1 MNLIDKTIRFLV
13 RKKAIDLGNVLDLN
27 TTIGWRAIGGS
38 SSYGYYQSNQ
48 YENGYS
54 SITTLANG
62 FLMVEPYTVDKA
74 GNKVASN
81 ILDRIYTPNNQMSA
95 VDFREAL
102 MVMTLVHDKV
112 RIRVHHKTDNINADT
127 ITGFTFMENY
137 GETIVGGKR
146 LYKLQNGEDLT
157 DDDVITLKSI
167 NPDDINGGF
176 SPSRAARRW
185 TTLDDYIADYQAGFF
200 RNGAVPAGEMIVTA
214 RTTSEFNDIVD
225 NLQAKHKGAG
235 KNNNITYSHRPTDQN
250 GAPLNSQVEWVPFSS
265 QNKDMALKDLFD
277 NANKKIDSVYG
288 VPASMR
294 GVNDT
299 NTYASMRVD
308 EVVLVKYA
316 LSPLTLKIWGKF
328 THELN
333 RITGG
338 IGLAITYDLE
348 IPEIADE
355 EKVKAE
361 AKKTDADTVSGLV
374 TSGFTLS
381 SAVEYVET
389 GDISKLEEKPAEPE
403 QDNPEIT
410 DAEEQAETPD
420 QPIDGYTKIIKKQLQ
435 EIDREVYTRELS
447 RTIKSQMGR
456 QVAKAIEYLD
466 EILKTKAIGDT
477 TTQEDVRFTDEM
489 LLLLYPLMRIY
500 GARTVNEGVVLILQA
515 GLSTDNIQPFEF
527 TTEQQAS
534 YRSYLK
540 GVGTGYADQTAEDI
554 RKILNR
560 GILDG
565 ATRAQIEAELK
576 TVILGSESEYR
587 VARLARTE
595 INLSEGKASVSAME
609 NIQRQTG
616 YKIYKKWNV
625 SSVDPCPYCLSLAGD
640 EVLVHSNFVDLNE
653 HVHGIDGTIFV
664 NDFKVADSG
673 NLHPNC
679 NCYTTYRVEEG

>member
-1 MNLIDKTIRFLV
+1 MNLFKTIKDFL
-13 RKKAIDLGNVLDLN
+13 KPKAIDLGNVLDPN
-27 TTIGWRAIGGS
+27 TVIGWRAIGGS
-38 SSYGYYQSNQ
+38 SSYGYHQSNQ

-54 SITTLANG
+54 SINTLANG
-62 FLMVEPYTVDKA
+62 FLMIEPYTVDKT

-81 ILDRIYTPNNQMSA
+81 VLDRIYTPNNQMSA
-95 VDFREAL
+95 ADFREAL

-112 RIRVHHKTDNINADT
+112 RIRVHHKSENINADT
-127 ITGFTFMENY
+127 ITGFTFLENY
-137 GETIVGGKR
+137 GERVVNNQR
-146 LYKLQNGEDLT
+146 VYKLQNGEDLT
-157 DDDVITLKSI
+157 DDEVITLKNI
-167 NPDDINGGF
+167 NPEDINGGF
-176 SPSRAARRW
+176 SASRAARRW
-185 TTLDDYIADYQAGFF
+185 TTIDDYIADYQAGFF
-200 RNGAVPAGEMIVTA
+200 KNGAVPAGEMIITA
-214 RTTSEFNDIVD
+214 RTTGEFNDIVD

-338 IGLAITYDLE
+338 IGVAITYDLE

-374 TSGFTLS
+374 TAGFTLK

-389 GDISKLEEKPAEPE
+389 GDISKLVEKPPEPE
-403 QDNPEIT
+403 QDDPEIT

-420 QPIDGYTKIIKKQLQ
+420 QPIDGYTKVISKKL
-435 EIDREVYTRELS
+435 EDIDREVYVRELS

-456 QVAKAIEYLD
+456 QVAKAIENLD
-466 EILKTKAIGDT
+466 EVIKSKAIGDT
-477 TTQEDVRFTDEM
+477 TTEEDKLFTKEM
-489 LLLLYPLMRIY
+489 LSILFPLMRIY

-515 GLSTDNIQPFEF
+515 NLSTENIQPFEF
-527 TTEQQAS
+527 TPQQKAD
-534 YRSYLK
+534 YQNYLK
-540 GVGTGYADQTAEDI
+540 KVGTGYADQTAEEI

-565 ATRAQIEAELK
+565 ATRAEIEAELK
-576 TVILGSESEYR
+576 TRILGAENEYR
-587 VARLARTE
+587 VARLSRTE
-595 INLSEGKASVSAME
+595 INLSEGRASVSAME
-609 NIQRQTG
+609 NIQRDTG

-625 SSVDPCPYCLSLAGD
+625 SSIDPCPYCLSLAGE
-640 EVLVHSNFVDLNE
+640 EVLVDSNFVDLNE
-653 HVHGIDGTIFV
+653 HVHGSDGSVYI
-664 NDFKVADSG
+664 NDFKAADSG

-679 NCYTTYRVEEG
+679 NCYTTYRIEKG